1 MFAGV
6 KAKKSGAQNRQIKK
20 KKDDDCKKGSQTL
33 ASCIDKLK
41 KKRDEGE
48 SVVNEHPE
56 SQIDE
61 VEPLD
66 DNGLLVELYSQT
78 VSIGSNLVTVTFLL
92 GPEFNIQV
100 TNHCMLESPIGSPDT
115 PGASDSFVI
124 HSGVQDFSNLGN
136 VNGRPSHTLISTFNT
151 NVTLLSGQ
159 ESGTVAN
166 NNGDNEELDHSLN
179 SSTDVLGVIS
189 NLNQNQLPNGNIS
202 VILFLV
208 L

>member
-48 SVVNEHPE
+48 SVVNEHSE

-66 DNGLLVELYSQT
+66 DNGLSVELYSHT
-78 VSIGSNLVTVTFLL
+78 VSIGSNLGTVTFLL

-115 PGASDSFVI
+115 PGASDYFLLIAVSKIFPT
-124 HSGVQDFSNLGN
+124 QDMSTVDHLTHLS
-136 VNGRPSHTLISTFNT
+136 VLLTLI
-151 NVTLLSGQ
+151 LLY
-159 ESGTVAN
+159 
-166 NNGDNEELDHSLN
+166 
-179 SSTDVLGVIS
+179 
-189 NLNQNQLPNGNIS
+189 
-202 VILFLV
+202 F
-208 L
+208 